1 MAKAWNTYGKSATSR
16 RKRPGVK
23 LSAPPCLHGALCKA
37 CPAQV
42 QFALAAGETA
52 VVRPLKQCLGLSGR
66 LLGYCCRAAVGVMC
80 EGQMLII
87 LKISSSLLNPLLLQG
102 QKNKMIDDKVLNMTA
117 EPWSQAQDRHEISHQ
132 DTGMGVWVGK
142 MSLHLYV
149 YLPPSE
155 TDSGM

>member
-1 MAKAWNTYGKSATSR
+1 MLGIIRAST
-16 RKRPGVK
+16 GV
-23 LSAPPCLHGALCKA
+23 
-37 CPAQV
+37 
-42 QFALAAGETA
+42 
-52 VVRPLKQCLGLSGR
+52 
-66 LLGYCCRAAVGVMC
+66 LLPAAVGVMC

-102 QKNKMIDDKVLNMTA
+102 QKNKMLDDKVLNMTA